1 MTCAISTTS
10 SEATQA
16 VARRLGKL
24 LHGGELIELSSDLGG
39 GKTTFTQGL
48 AQGLGYDGEVTSP
61 TFTLSQIYRVSDDL
75 ELHHYDL
82 YRLGETGVVGDE
94 LAEDLTDPHLV
105 TVIIIFSGPGSF
117 TSLRIGH
124 AVVNALADSLG
135 FPVVGARGDD
145 WQEQGLSL
153 VTSAKPG
160 RPALPFYGA
169 DAHITRPKS

>member
-105 TVIIIFSGPGSF
+105 TVIEWAGIIEHDLPADRLTITIEVTGDEDRTLHLESGG
-117 TSLRIGH
+117 
-124 AVVNALADSLG
+124 
-135 FPVVGARGDD
+135 PVSSR
-145 WQEQGLSL
+145 L
-153 VTSAKPG
+153 VEAMQ
-160 RPALPFYGA
+160 
-169 DAHITRPKS
+169 